1 MAVEQRVFLALLRGQ
16 IDAVDA
22 GMRRLLAWRRTLV
35 GAVAGLKQRG
45 GLPERDPARERAM
58 AARAVRDGERLGLPD
73 GSAGALMSIALES
86 SRPAPIAAAAVSA
99 SSARFS
105 PALTRPRV
113 RFRQLVQR
121 ALAAALARPLAAGAF
136 DALAGRRIAVEVR
149 DLRLCICVAIGERR
163 LEVLPPGT
171 AAEATVRGSC
181 LDLLALVGRT
191 EDADALFFQRR
202 LELEG
207 DVELGLTL
215 RNLLD
220 RLPWEDIPLGL
231 RIALARGARLAQRL
245 RR

>member
-1 MAVEQRVFLALLRGQ
+1 MAAERRLALALLRGQ

-35 GAVAGLKQRG
+35 GEVAGLKQRG
-45 GLPERDPARERAM
+45 GLPERDPERERAM
-58 AARAVRDGERLGLPD
+58 AARATRDGERLGLPE
-73 GSAGALMSIALES
+73 GSADALMAIALQS
-86 SRPAPIAAAAVSA
+86 SRPGAAAMVGATP
-99 SSARFS
+99 ARSS

-136 DALAGRRIAVEVR
+136 DALAGRRIAIEVPE
-149 DLRLCICVAIGERR
+149 LRLRMCVAIGERQ

-171 AAEATVRGSC
+171 AAEATVRGSA

-202 LELEG
+202 LGLEG

-220 RLPWEDIPLGL
+220 RLPWEDVPLGL
-231 RIALARGARLAQRL
+231 RIALTRGARFAQRL

>member
-1 MAVEQRVFLALLRGQ
+1 MAAERRLGLALLRGQ

-22 GMRRLLAWRRTLV
+22 GMRRLLAWRRRLV
-35 GAVAGLKQRG
+35 GVAAGLKRRG
-45 GLPERDPARERAM
+45 GLPDRDPERERAM
-58 AARAVRDGERLGLPD
+58 ADRATRDGARLGLPD
-73 GSAGALMSIALES
+73 GSAAALMTIALDS
-86 SRPAPIAAAAVSA
+86 SRPTSAP
-99 SSARFS
+99 FS
-105 PALTRPRV
+105 PALMRPRV
-113 RFRQLVQR
+113 RFRRLVQR
-121 ALAAALARPLAAGAF
+121 ALAAAMARPLAAGAF
-136 DALAGRRIAVEVR
+136 DALAGRRVAVEVR
-149 DLRLCICVAIGERR
+149 DLRLRLCIAIGERDFE
-163 LEVLPPGT
+163 LLPPDA
-171 AAEATVRGSC
+171 AAEATVRGAC

-231 RIALARGARLAQRL
+231 RIALSRGARLAQRL

>member
-1 MAVEQRVFLALLRGQ
+1 MAAERRLALALLRGQ

-35 GAVAGLKQRG
+35 GEIAGLKQRG
-45 GLPERDPARERAM
+45 GLPERDPERERAM

-73 GSAGALMSIALES
+73 GSACALMSIALES
-86 SRPAPIAAAAVSA
+86 SRAAPP
-99 SSARFS
+99 S
-105 PALTRPRV
+105 PALARPRV
-113 RFRQLVQR
+113 RLRRLVQR
-121 ALAAALARPLAAGAF
+121 ALAAALSRPLAAGAF
-136 DALAGRRIAVEVR
+136 DALAGRRIAVEVPELK
-149 DLRLCICVAIGERR
+149 LRLCVAIGERG
-163 LEVLPPGT
+163 LEVLPPDA
-171 AAEATVRGSC
+171 AAEATVRGSG

-231 RIALARGARLAQRL
+231 RIALSRGARLAQRL